1 MDLKIKNLTI
11 KAKNEEKPIL
21 EVENFHLKS
30 GENLIVSGESGAGK
44 TTFLNLISLVE
55 IPTSGEIWW
64 DKTKISSLNETKKDK
79 FRSQNFGIV
88 MQNFHLIK
96 NLSAIENI
104 LLLNLFLNNKRVS
117 KEFALSLLKEVGI
130 NNPNLKLKFY
140 SRGQMQRIAII
151 RALATNPKVLILDE
165 PTASLDT
172 KNSKMIINLLTNFT
186 NTTNTTMIIA
196 THDENIKNNFKNI
209 LDIKKGV
216 PIKW

>member
-21 EVENFHLKS
+21 EVKNFHLKS
-30 GENLIVSGESGAGK
+30 GENLVVSGESGAGK
-44 TTFLNLISLVE
+44 TTFLNLISLIE

-64 DKTKISSLNETKKDK
+64 DKTKISSFNEAKKDK

-104 LLLNLFLNNKRVS
+104 LLLNLFLTNKRVS
-117 KEFALSLLKEVGI
+117 KEFALSLLKEVGV

-172 KNSKMIINLLTNFT
+172 KNSKMIINLLINFT

-196 THDENIKNNFKNI
+196 THDENIKNSFKNI

>member
-21 EVENFHLKS
+21 EVENFYLKS
-30 GENLIVSGESGAGK
+30 GENLVVSGESGAGK
-44 TTFLNLISLVE
+44 TTFLNLISLIE
-55 IPTSGEIWW
+55 IPASGEIWW
-64 DKTKISSLNETKKDK
+64 DKRKISSLNEAKKDE

-104 LLLNLFLNNKRVS
+104 LLLNLFLTNKRVS
-117 KEFALSLLKEVGI
+117 KEFALSLLKEVGV

-172 KNSKMIINLLTNFT
+172 KNSKMIINLLINFT

-196 THDENIKNNFKNI
+196 THDENIKNSFKNI

>member
-21 EVENFHLKS
+21 EVEIFHLKS

>member
-1 MDLKIKNLTI
+1 
-11 KAKNEEKPIL
+11 
-21 EVENFHLKS
+21 
-30 GENLIVSGESGAGK
+30 
-44 TTFLNLISLVE
+44 
-55 IPTSGEIWW
+55 
-64 DKTKISSLNETKKDK
+64 
-79 FRSQNFGIV
+79 
-88 MQNFHLIK
+88 
-96 NLSAIENI
+96 
-104 LLLNLFLNNKRVS
+104 
-117 KEFALSLLKEVGI
+117 
-130 NNPNLKLKFY
+130 
-140 SRGQMQRIAII
+140 MQRIAII